1 MDPLNLLEVNA
12 PELEGLQATPDE
24 LIVVAATW
32 GRGCSPDLLRR
43 LEPFRRRSGYN
54 GTLLAVVPRSQAA
67 EALGQEFPEARPG
80 QVLVLSL
87 AFGRHHLDWRPAPAS
102 A

>member
-12 PELEGLQATPDE
+12 DELEGLLVGPDE

-54 GTLLAVVPRSQAA
+54 GTLVAVVPRSQAGA
-67 EALGQEFPEARPG
+67 VLGQDLPENRPG
-80 QVLVLSL
+80 QVPILSL
-87 AFGRHHLDWRPAPAS
+87 AFGRRHLDFRPVQPTD
-102 A
+102 

>member
-12 PELEGLQATPDE
+12 AELDGLEAGPDE

-32 GRGCSPDLLRR
+32 GRGCSPELLRR

-54 GTLLAVVPRSQAA
+54 GTLVAVVPRSQAG
-67 EALGQEFPEARPG
+67 EVLGQDAPEHRPG
-80 QVLVLSL
+80 QVPILSL
-87 AFGRHHLDWRPAPAS
+87 AFGRRHLDWRPGLPPG
-102 A
+102 